1 MTYLTGSQTTTIQ
14 ASFGRGFPQSQQ
26 LPWTY
31 EYGED
36 RTAVTYPSKV
46 IESVPEPIMSHI
58 YETGGYDSQ
67 WKYWILTHKSSQ
79 DMPLPVHNQQRIEWV
94 ILPSSNRTS
103 QDLANSIPRQNW
115 SALIRLIKSWRHIG
129 GSWGIMPSSYQAL
142 QDLAK
147 ITSIWI
153 EKSISATFISEAQ
166 LQLLQEYYVSRNDAE
181 VKHFLREHPFLT
193 QLLLDAYSKI
203 EAHFPDPQVFL
214 EIATDYGAFDHIS
227 GVMNSDK
234 ELVASISTHLPP
246 EDAIEALNEFYDD
259 WWLKALEDAKGKIS
273 FGLEFV

>member
-1 MTYLTGSQTTTIQ
+1 MAYLAGSQTTTIQ
-14 ASFGRGFPQSQQ
+14 ASFGSGFPQSQQ
-26 LPWTY
+26 LPWSY

-46 IESVPEPIMSHI
+46 IESVPKPIMSHV

-67 WKYWILTHKSSQ
+67 WKYWILTYKSSQ
-79 DMPLPVHNQQRIEWV
+79 DMLLSVHNRQRIEWV
-94 ILPSSNRTS
+94 ILPSSNMPS
-103 QDLANSIPRQNW
+103 QDLASSTARQNW
-115 SALIRLIKSWRHIG
+115 PALIKLIKSWRHIG
-129 GSWGIMPSSYQAL
+129 GSWEIMPSSYQAV

-153 EKSISATFISEAQ
+153 EKSLSATFISEAQ
-166 LQLLQEYYVSRNDAE
+166 LQLLQGYYVSRNDAE
-181 VKHFLREHPFLT
+181 VKHFLREHPFLI
-193 QLLLDAYSKI
+193 QLLLDTYSKI
-203 EAHFPDPQVFL
+203 EAHFPDSQVFL

-227 GVMNSDK
+227 GVLNSDK

-246 EDAIEALNEFYDD
+246 EDAIEALNEFYHD

>member
-1 MTYLTGSQTTTIQ
+1 MAYLAGSQTTTIQ
-14 ASFGRGFPQSQQ
+14 ASFGSGFPQSQQ
-26 LPWTY
+26 LSWTY

-46 IESVPEPIMSHI
+46 IESMSELIMPHF

-79 DMPLPVHNQQRIEWV
+79 DMPLPVHNRQRIEWV
-94 ILPSSNRTS
+94 ILASSNMTT
-103 QDLANSIPRQNW
+103 
-115 SALIRLIKSWRHIG
+115 
-129 GSWGIMPSSYQAL
+129 

-166 LQLLQEYYVSRNDAE
+166 LQLLQEHYVSRNDAE

-193 QLLLDAYSKI
+193 QLLLD
-203 EAHFPDPQVFL
+203 
-214 EIATDYGAFDHIS
+214 T
-227 GVMNSDK
+227 
-234 ELVASISTHLPP
+234 
-246 EDAIEALNEFYDD
+246 
-259 WWLKALEDAKGKIS
+259 
-273 FGLEFV
+273 